1 MSLSNRVLRDVCL
14 PESIQFTEHLSA
26 LLLSAKAVQAFKGR
40 LRGRGDQQVLVTFS
54 GTGGT
59 SASSHSNP
67 GGSGGLSEVK
77 YGEDRSWVRVSAA
90 WPPPRKG
97 MNRGTTRWGTT
108 PSSLVLAVHES
119 VGDK

>member
-1 MSLSNRVLRDVCL
+1 MSLSNRVLRGVCL
-14 PESIQFTEHLSA
+14 PESIQFTEHRSA
-26 LLLSAKAVQAFKGR
+26 LLLSAKAVQAFKSR

-54 GTGGT
+54 GPGGT

-77 YGEDRSWVRVSAA
+77 YGEDRSWVCIMAPTQERHEQ
-90 WPPPRKG
+90 G
-97 MNRGTTRWGTT
+97 DHQMGTT